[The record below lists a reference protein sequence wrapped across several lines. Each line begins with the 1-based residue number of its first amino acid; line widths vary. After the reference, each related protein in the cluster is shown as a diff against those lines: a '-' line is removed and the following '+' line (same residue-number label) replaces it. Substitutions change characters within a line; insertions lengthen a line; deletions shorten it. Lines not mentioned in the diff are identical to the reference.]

1 VAHSPVRGK
10 HHALRARAC
19 DTSRHKTLPF
29 HHVIGST
36 AVSSFYWLDMCR
48 LWFGGLLLVCFCFL
62 LLFSLIF
69 KKIIIWPLLL
79 LFVFQLHS
87 LLFWFLIFC
96 SWFFCKKI
104 ICFQFLPSIP
114 ICHILFFSIWSSFFW
129 FFCSF
134 VKLIFL
140 FNFTFQSKTCL
151 YF

>member
-10 HHALRARAC
+10 RHALRACAC

-69 KKIIIWPLLL
+69 KKFIIWPFL

-114 ICHILFFSIWSSFFW
+114 ICHILFFFNLVLIL
-129 FFCSF
+129 
-134 VKLIFL
+134 LIFL
-140 FNFTFQSKTCL
+140 FFC
-151 YF
+151 

>member
-10 HHALRARAC
+10 RHALRACAC

-29 HHVIGST
+29 HHLIGST

-48 LWFGGLLLVCFCFL
+48 LWFDGLLLVCFCFL

-69 KKIIIWPLLL
+69 KKIIIWSFL

-104 ICFQFLPSIP
+104 ICFQFLSSIP
-114 ICHILFFSIWSSFFW
+114 ICHILFFFNLVLILLVFL
-129 FFCSF
+129 FFC
-134 VKLIFL
+134 
-140 FNFTFQSKTCL
+140 
-151 YF
+151 